1 MLEEPSGVGETALGG
16 WRGLEPVLNLKWC
29 VCCLSSSCVLMQKV
43 AMTVL
48 KTPRPACS

>member
-1 MLEEPSGVGETALGG
+1 MLEEPSGVGETH
-16 WRGLEPVLNLKWC
+16 WRLERAGTCPEPEV
-29 VCCLSSSCVLMQKV
+29 VCVLSIFILCAVQKV